1 MILVS
6 IIAYAYRWMYILQSK
21 CRFIA
26 SFESV
31 IIASALNFILPAK
44 LGEVSRVVYLKKIY
58 KYTINNSISA
68 LVVEKIFDFI
78 LLGIISVLATV
89 LIFQNTYTLYIGYG
103 FLLSGIIS
111 MVLIKTNIVQKFII
125 FVPTRF
131 LKVYAKKS
139 LLSIN
144 KTFTYMKLLKIFI
157 LTLVIWSTYLA
168 VNYILFNYVVNFNL
182 SFYQIFVIFVVSTI
196 AFSLPITPGGI
207 GVYEASII
215 MSLGWY
221 GIDKENAL
229 MAGLILR
236 IIETLF
242 VYFIALIILF
252 KKNITLSSLKKD
264 LI

>member
-1 MILVS
+1 MNLVS
-6 IIAYAYRWMYILQSK
+6 IIAYAYRWMYVLQSK

-26 SFESV
+26 SFESI
-31 IIASALNFILPAK
+31 IIASALNLILPAK
-44 LGEVSRVVYLKKIY
+44 LGEVSRIVYLKKVY
-58 KYTINNSISA
+58 KHTINNSISA

-78 LLGIISVLATV
+78 LLGIISVLATM

-103 FLLSGIIS
+103 FLLSGAIS
-111 MVLIKTNIVQKFII
+111 IVLIKTNMAQKFIF

-157 LTLVIWSTYLA
+157 LTLVVWTTYL
-168 VNYILFNYVVNFNL
+168 VISYILFNHIVNFNL
-182 SFYQIFVIFVVSTI
+182 SFYQIFVIFAVSTI

-236 IIETLF
+236 MTETLF
-242 VYFIALIILF
+242 MYFIVLIILF
-252 KKNITLSSLKKD
+252 KKNITLSGLKKS

>member
-1 MILVS
+1 M
-6 IIAYAYRWMYILQSK
+6 A
-21 CRFIA
+21 
-26 SFESV
+26 
-31 IIASALNFILPAK
+31 
-44 LGEVSRVVYLKKIY
+44 
-58 KYTINNSISA
+58 
-68 LVVEKIFDFI
+68 
-78 LLGIISVLATV
+78 
-89 LIFQNTYTLYIGYG
+89 
-103 FLLSGIIS
+103 
-111 MVLIKTNIVQKFII
+111 QKFIF

-236 IIETLF
+236 MVEILL
-242 VYFIALIILF
+242 VYFIGLIILF
-252 KKNITLSSLKKD
+252 KKNITLSSLKKN